1 MQSLHRRMSKDET
14 EESHKS
20 KRLIQKGKSTT
31 KCKKP
36 QKHFSKISF
45 NMTKKK
51 KTTKQSKIRTVA
63 CQNRFASF
71 REAIT

>member
-1 MQSLHRRMSKDET
+1 MQSLHRRMSKDKT
-14 EESHKS
+14 AKSHKC
-20 KRLIQKGKSTT
+20 KRLLQKGKSTT

-51 KTTKQSKIRTVA
+51 KKQPKVRTTV
-63 CQNRFASF
+63 CQNKFASF
-71 REAIT
+71 GEATT